1 PHALSSLRR
10 LSPTRTIGGTAS
22 CQAKGHPDAQEALN
36 RLEEVESLWSSIGDS
51 GRREGHRTGRGT
63 EKERQLMEPVVEQT
77 DRLAKEAARA
87 PVVEDERSARA
98 QQERQEYLEERLAQ
112 CAVQTAELA
121 QLAKELAGRGHYNSE
136 AILAAV
142 GKQEAACD
150 SLAPQLAERRHQLE
164 QGGGGQAAGGQSGPR
179 AALGRRAPDVGG
191 RRGQLGQNTAPPK
204 TPEAER
210 LLQQSQAGLQTELA
224 TRRAAVEKLLQQ
236 AEAAAAAATE
246 ARKRSSWSKRWRSW
260 RLCWRKGR
268 SSHFNPHTCTRT
280 RTLQL
285 QQAALAQ
292 AAGSVER
299 RRVRAALD
307 DCALLLVQST
317 SWLQTSL
324 PPPPPAPL
332 EAGDPT
338 ARGDRGRPESAATSG
353 REGLEATGRPRNRAW
368 PISPRPFLSRRG
380 ARRSPAH
387 RRCPSCGE
395 AAEQRAALEARRDR
409 ARLAA
414 EVADAREQID
424 SHLEYGTDAE
434 QCAPARDAFDDF
446 QATALAPLKARVAAL
461 AKRKAET
468 AGEADE
474 AMAKMA
480 RRILGDY
487 LRLLEDTMPSAGGQP
502 GQRQQRCTSTNRDA
516 CELMQAAEEKL
527 LSIPSELGRD
537 ASALEKY
544 TARHYVLLQ
553 ELVPLEERLAELR
566 DRSPRRVED
575 AFDRLETRQQER
587 VRQLE
592 GAHELLAL
600 ARQRQAVKSWLDDAR
615 PEMDDLLA
623 KLADNVAPA
632 EAAAM
637 AESADEHWPD
647 RERLCDREEGEE
659 FNEEIE
665 KIVDDAIAMKA
676 VLDDRLAGL
685 ERRATAFRAV
695 GDFADK
701 CGVARRRSGAVVES
715 ASSEQVE
722 QLRRE
727 LEALKVLCERA
738 AAQRL
743 PACRDSAAAANA
755 LAPGVL
761 AEEERRSIET
771 RLASLEAQAERASA
785 RIEAALSALICRSDY
800 LDYVT
805 ADAEINDL
813 IGSQLARVAA
823 VSADA
828 KEADDRRRRPQQLL
842 RLQDFKD
849 AADAQRI
856 GVAGRWAARRP
867 SWLRRLAARWDRL
880 SAAFEERAQA
890 LETARSLL
898 RLLADCERA
907 ENALLEVKPLLDAYQ
922 ATGGEAT
929 EEADAFLYDALLQ
942 LPVDQERID
951 ALLADA
957 AALSSSAAA
966 ASSGDTADPEVAA
979 AASRA
984 QKVAQSWSESRPRL
998 DQCRQELD
1006 AKVRYHRFRPRP
1018 RELDRLGELLDADDA
1033 AVSEGDSASVAD
1045 RIQRNCR
1052 VRDTEA
1058 KKLAGLLAK
1067 MRELRDE
1074 FDAAGIYPQAGLPAS
1089 ASLSAWRLCGGAATS
1104 GDRRL
1109 QDERRC
1115 ADVADGVRAFC
1126 DWAADF
1132 ADRRLAEEEAAGA
1145 VAAPTV
1151 EEAERRLALNR
1162 DRRTE
1167 LERRLAEAAKAATAG
1182 CRPGDRLHAD
1192 GEGGGGGIDFAMA
1205 LKEPREQLEAARLR
1219 VRQRFER
1226 HSEILS
1232 GDAACA
1238 QLAER
1243 V

>member
-1 PHALSSLRR
+1 
-10 LSPTRTIGGTAS
+10 
-22 CQAKGHPDAQEALN
+22 
-36 RLEEVESLWSSIGDS
+36 
-51 GRREGHRTGRGT
+51 
-63 EKERQLMEPVVEQT
+63 
-77 DRLAKEAARA
+77 
-87 PVVEDERSARA
+87 
-98 QQERQEYLEERLAQ
+98 
-112 CAVQTAELA
+112 
-121 QLAKELAGRGHYNSE
+121 
-136 AILAAV
+136 
-142 GKQEAACD
+142 
-150 SLAPQLAERRHQLE
+150 
-164 QGGGGQAAGGQSGPR
+164 
-179 AALGRRAPDVGG
+179 
-191 RRGQLGQNTAPPK
+191 
-204 TPEAER
+204 
-210 LLQQSQAGLQTELA
+210 
-224 TRRAAVEKLLQQ
+224 
-236 AEAAAAAATE
+236 
-246 ARKRSSWSKRWRSW
+246 
-260 RLCWRKGR
+260 
-268 SSHFNPHTCTRT
+268 
-280 RTLQL
+280 
-285 QQAALAQ
+285 
-292 AAGSVER
+292 
-299 RRVRAALD
+299 
-307 DCALLLVQST
+307 
-317 SWLQTSL
+317 
-324 PPPPPAPL
+324 
-332 EAGDPT
+332 
-338 ARGDRGRPESAATSG
+338 
-353 REGLEATGRPRNRAW
+353 
-368 PISPRPFLSRRG
+368 
-380 ARRSPAH
+380 
-387 RRCPSCGE
+387 
-395 AAEQRAALEARRDR
+395 
-409 ARLAA
+409 AA
-414 EVADAREQID
+414 EV
-424 SHLEYGTDAE
+424 HEY
-434 QCAPARDAFDDF
+434 
-446 QATALAPLKARVAAL
+446 
-461 AKRKAET
+461 
-468 AGEADE
+468 
-474 AMAKMA
+474 
-480 RRILGDY
+480 
-487 LRLLEDTMPSAGGQP
+487 
-502 GQRQQRCTSTNRDA
+502 NRDA

-566 DRSPRRVED
+566 DRSASLSGRLDPDNAKLIAARQRRVED

-637 AESADEHWPD
+637 AESADELAGQLNERLAD
-647 RERLCDREEGEE
+647 VKMLADEGERLCDREEGEE

-701 CGVARRRSGAVVES
+701 VRQAQQALASVESRAAVLAPSVES

-849 AADAQRI
+849 AADAQRDR
-856 GVAGRWAARRP
+856 VERHLQRGRTMGGPAAE
-867 SWLRRLAARWDRL
+867 LAEATGAAWDRL

-957 AALSSSAAA
+957 AALSNSAAA

-1006 AKVRYHRFRPRP
+1006 AKVRYHRFRRAVPATSSTASW
-1018 RELDRLGELLDADDA
+1018 DRFGELLDADDA

-1074 FDAAGIYPQAGLPAS
+1074 FDVAGIYPQAGA
-1089 ASLSAWRLCGGAATS
+1089 ACKRLSERLEALRRRCDQR
-1104 GDRRL
+1104 DRRACRTSDAAPTWPTVYEPSATGRL
-1109 QDERRC
+1109 TLPIADWLRR
-1115 ADVADGVRAFC
+1115 
-1126 DWAADF
+1126 
-1132 ADRRLAEEEAAGA
+1132 RRPARWRP
-1145 VAAPTV
+1145 APTV

-1167 LERRLAEAAKAATAG
+1167 LERRLAEAAKLRLRAADLATASTVAA
-1182 CRPGDRLHAD
+1182 AD
-1192 GEGGGGGIDFAMA
+1192 SEGRGGGGMDFAMA
-1205 LKEPREQLEAARLR
+1205 LKEPREQLEAARPAVCRPQSAFVGEPTFRGGSHRSRRSCRRRRRPQPDADARTFDEHLR
-1219 VRQRFER
+1219 VNGRLGASPAARPSGRSRDQLSNERRRCDVVAALVDAAAKRHAAGDRLAAYLQHCDNFRLRLEARLLRLDVDDSAAAAAEEAEDSGDDDASRRGTERLETLLAEVRGYSRQLDSLAEEGDQLTEALDSAMARRAVSERMEQLRKLHGEAVERDCPEPDGPTASASCCKRCRDLERFCRTVNEAVDLQR
-1226 HSEILS
+1226 CREARDGDEKVDEGVATCRLVLS
-1232 GDAACA
+1232 GCVDVSTPCAVCSGRMGRLAGGGAAA
-1238 QLAER
+1238 ALPGGESEDEAAWSE
-1243 V
+1243 

>member
-1 PHALSSLRR
+1 MDTRCSGSPQSSRR
-10 LSPTRTIGGTAS
+10 GRIADGE
-22 CQAKGHPDAQEALN
+22 QH
-36 RLEEVESLWSSIGDS
+36 RDS
-51 GRREGHRTGRGT
+51 GRREAAPNLD
-63 EKERQLMEPVVEQT
+63 EAQKERQLMRSVSGKLWLSKPT
-77 DRLAKEAARA
+77 DWPRRRRRA
-87 PVVEDERSARA
+87 PVVVECRAVGQRA
-98 QQERQEYLEERLAQ
+98 QQGKAGYLEERLAQ
-112 CAVQTAELA
+112 CAVQNGRAGPAGQGADRQGSL
-121 QLAKELAGRGHYNSE
+121 QLRGHPGRRRQAGGRAATVWRLSWPNGGTSWTRRRRTGSWRPVLDRE
-136 AILAAV
+136 LLWADERLMSAAAV
-142 GKQEAACD
+142 ANSARRDAAKD
-150 SLAPQLAERRHQLE
+150 AGGGAAASAEPAGPADGAGDQA
-164 QGGGGQAAGGQSGPR
+164 GGGGRS
-179 AALGRRAPDVGG
+179 
-191 RRGQLGQNTAPPK
+191 
-204 TPEAER
+204 
-210 LLQQSQAGLQTELA
+210 
-224 TRRAAVEKLLQQ
+224 LLQQ
-236 AEAAAAAATE
+236 AEAGAARPRRRRE
-246 ARKRSSWSKRWRSW
+246 KRSSWSKRWRSLEAVLAQ
-260 RLCWRKGR
+260 REE
-268 SSHFNPHTCTRT
+268 
-280 RTLQL
+280 QL
-285 QQAALAQ
+285 QQAALDAAVRLSRAEFRA
-292 AAGSVER
+292 AAGRLRPPSDELAADVLAAAAASRLR
-299 RRVRAALD
+299 RRSNR
-307 DCALLLVQST
+307 
-317 SWLQTSL
+317 
-324 PPPPPAPL
+324 
-332 EAGDPT
+332 G
-338 ARGDRGRPESAATSG
+338 GDRGRPESARQAAE
-353 REGLEATGRPRNRAW
+353 EGLEATGPASNRAW
-368 PISPRPFLSRRG
+368 PISPRPFLSRPS
-380 ARRSPAH
+380 RRSPAPTPVSEL
-387 RRCPSCGE
+387 RRE
-395 AAEQRAALEARRDR
+395 AAEQRAALEAASATEPDSLPRWPT
-409 ARLAA
+409 LAS
-414 EVADAREQID
+414 RST
-424 SHLEYGTDAE
+424 SHLVTA
-434 QCAPARDAFDDF
+434 ASRMRRLRDAFDDF

-461 AKRKAET
+461 ANGSGNGRRGGRSHGQNGAGFGRLFETSWSTMPECSRADNHGPSRGARVQPRRLRADCRRRRRSCCPSRRSWDGDALALWKNTPLGTTCCCRSCSAKRNVWPNSRSFGQRIRTGLET
-468 AGEADE
+468 A
-474 AMAKMA
+474 
-480 RRILGDY
+480 RSR
-487 LRLLEDTMPSAGGQP
+487 SAV
-502 GQRQQRCTSTNRDA
+502 R
-516 CELMQAAEEKL
+516 AAGR
-527 LSIPSELGRD
+527 SSER
-537 ASALEKY
+537 AA
-544 TARHYVLLQ
+544 
-553 ELVPLEERLAELR
+553 
-566 DRSPRRVED
+566 
-575 AFDRLETRQQER
+575 
-587 VRQLE
+587 
-592 GAHELLAL
+592 LAL

-615 PEMDDLLA
+615 QRMDDLLA
-623 KLADNVAPA
+623 NAGRQRGAGRRRQRWR
-632 EAAAM
+632 
-637 AESADEHWPD
+637 ESADELAGTGLNERLADVKMLGDEERGCAD
-647 RERLCDREEGEE
+647 REGRRRASTKSLLIPNSESLAQ
-659 FNEEIE
+659 IE

-701 CGVARRRSGAVVES
+701 VRQAQQALASVESRAAVLAPSVES

-727 LEALKVLCERA
+727 LEALKVLGA

-849 AADAQRI
+849 AADAQRDRAT
-856 GVAGRWAARRP
+856 GAA
-867 SWLRRLAARWDRL
+867 WDRL

-922 ATGGEAT
+922 ATGEARPLKKPT
-929 EEADAFLYDALLQ
+929 RFFMMRCCSFRWIRSA
-942 LPVDQERID
+942 ID

-957 AALSSSAAA
+957 AALSNSAAA

-984 QKVAQSWSESRPRL
+984 QKSWSESRPRL

-1006 AKVRYHRFRPRP
+1006 AKVRYHRFRRAGDELD
-1018 RELDRLGELLDADDA
+1018 RELDRFGELLDADDA

-1067 MRELRDE
+1067 MRELRGRVRRS
-1074 FDAAGIYPQAGLPAS
+1074 AAALRPAGSAPA
-1089 ASLSAWRLCGGAATS
+1089 
-1104 GDRRL
+1104 
-1109 QDERRC
+1109 QDERRAAEPTWPTVYEPSATGRLTLPI
-1115 ADVADGVRAFC
+1115 ADWLR
-1126 DWAADF
+1126 
-1132 ADRRLAEEEAAGA
+1132 EAAGA

-1167 LERRLAEAAKAATAG
+1167 LERRLAEAAKLRLRAADLATASTVAA
-1182 CRPGDRLHAD
+1182 AD
-1192 GEGGGGGIDFAMA
+1192 SEGGGGGMDFAMA

-1219 VRQRFER
+1219 VRQPFER